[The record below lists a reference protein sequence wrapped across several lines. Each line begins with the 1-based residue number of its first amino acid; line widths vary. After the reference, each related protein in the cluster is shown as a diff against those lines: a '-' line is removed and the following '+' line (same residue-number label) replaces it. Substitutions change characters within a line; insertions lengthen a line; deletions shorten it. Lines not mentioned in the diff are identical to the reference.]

1 MNKSG
6 VYTRMSQGEY
16 GESTALDTFEQFF
29 EGKLSPLAGVLRDV
43 WKGQKYNGEKPTF
56 VNTITGLTI
65 PISVQVLQ
73 EELEKGNDDVLFA
86 MIAEGLGFSSSEDT
100 LGGYGKR
107 WKEFEEKRGTDEMNK
122 ALKQLTDRFNSRAE
136 ALQSSA
142 QWNKMTNEQQKKA
155 LEKIK
160 TEETDRVLGE

>member
-29 EGKLSPLAGVLRDV
+29 EGKLSPLAGVIRDI
-43 WKGQKYNGEKPTF
+43 WKGQKYSGEKPTF
-56 VNTITGLTI
+56 VNTVSGLTI
-65 PISVQVLQ
+65 PISIQVLQ
-73 EELEKGNDDVLFA
+73 EELAKGNDDVLLA
-86 MIAEGLGFSSSEDT
+86 MVMEGLGFSSSEDT
-100 LGGYGKR
+100 VGGYGKR

-122 ALKQLTDRFNSRAE
+122 ALKQLTERFNSQADR
-136 ALQSSA
+136 LQSSPE
-142 QWNKMTNEQQKKA
+142 WEKMTNDQQKKA

-160 TEETDRVLGE
+160 TQETNRILGN